1 MEGSMRVKFVI
12 AIAAACLTACAT
24 TNSNLSVDNSA
35 ELSFAK
41 QPSPGGLPGRFT
53 QIDTQ
58 ELRSVGASV
67 RVPAGRHTVTYT
79 CPDTV
84 TLDAYPV
91 VTAKFVAGKRYALSC
106 EANKPGSI
114 TER

>member
-1 MEGSMRVKFVI
+1 MRADFVI
-12 AIAAACLTACAT
+12 AIAVACLTACAT
-24 TNSNLSVDNSA
+24 TYSNLSVDNSA

-41 QPSPGGLPGRFT
+41 QPSPGGLPGRFA

-58 ELRSVGASV
+58 KLGGVSSSV

-84 TLDAYPV
+84 TLDAYPT
-91 VTAKFVAGKRYALSC
+91 VTAKFVAGRRYALSC